1 MARRPVFIPDI
12 SGFPYVQTIDI
23 EFQWFA
29 GFSQSQAQKSV
40 ASLHKAAKKMEIYP
54 ILEISG
60 KSKSALGVSL
70 SAFDLP
76 LGTQGS
82 KTLSVE
88 CAYQG
93 SKVFEDGGPYRDL
106 YTVSSREAKTDPRLR
121 NSGEVIG
128 FDFLGER
135 FPIEPQTAFYNWLYI
150 TALTQRDPPLA
161 EKLQQFRG
169 FSDIAFNPKRSINC
183 QARAVAIYVALHNSV
198 PDELQTLADWDSYMA
213 LMTGAKDG
221 SPDEPATSQL
231 DLPFEGVGNARPSP
245 MSALKGE

>member
-1 MARRPVFIPDI
+1 MAKRPVFIPDV
-12 SGFPYVQTIDI
+12 SGFPYVKTIDI

-29 GFSQSQAQKSV
+29 GFSKTQAQKSV
-40 ASLHKAAKKMEIYP
+40 ASMHEAAKKLEICP
-54 ILEISG
+54 ILEVSG
-60 KSKSALGVSL
+60 KSECDLGVSL
-70 SAFDLP
+70 SAFDLS
-76 LGTQGS
+76 LSTRGS
-82 KTLSVE
+82 KTISVE

-93 SKVFEDGGPYRDL
+93 SKVFEDGGPFHDL

-121 NSGEVIG
+121 NSGEVIA

-183 QARAVAIYVALHNSV
+183 QARAVAVFVALHNTV
-198 PDELQTLADWDSYMA
+198 PDELQTLGDWDSYKD
-213 LMTGAKDG
+213 LVTGAKNG
-221 SPDEPATSQL
+221 SPDEPVPRQL
-231 DLPFEGVGNARPSP
+231 NLSFG
-245 MSALKGE
+245 SASDAHPPPIPASKGE